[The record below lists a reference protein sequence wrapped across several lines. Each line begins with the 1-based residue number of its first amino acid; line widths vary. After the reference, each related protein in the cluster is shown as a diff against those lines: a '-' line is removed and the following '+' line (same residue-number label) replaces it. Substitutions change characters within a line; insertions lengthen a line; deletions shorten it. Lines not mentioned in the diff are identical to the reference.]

1 MKNTKTTHVLSKITS
16 GILVFALLLTS
27 CTTMVLADSYMSAG
41 RALNVYNT
49 PGQNPPPAS
58 TSSDWSP
65 KFGDFYDA
73 YVQIRNLITGNK
85 QESGN
90 PAPVGVAP
98 TANNLLEG
106 QTGRVGSGVNRLTGT
121 VENFDR
127 LVDGNSRFESETADL
142 LIDRAPAA
150 VNFSSSITGENTSG
164 VVGGYVQDL
173 TDRVDP
179 NVVNN
184 YTRNAKWTK
193 TTDSWIRTPSS
204 FGITD
209 ETTEYKEGVE
219 IYNKYGK
226 DAYQKYINDRIKN
239 DPDYLSAKKKAE
251 EARKNRTWLDDL
263 TDYYRRTYGSNTK
276 GLEGGPN
283 EKPNIYLYPESTTTV
298 NVAIA
303 DPDQITVSIPEYPA
317 DGWTV
322 TADPDGTLTDAD
334 GTEYGYLFYESAIH
348 GYSFQYETAFY
359 LPSEDRAGTFE
370 RILSLYG
377 LNETEIEDF
386 KEYWCD
392 RLPAGKN
399 YYMYPQV
406 DEACDLVTPLIIS
419 PTPDS
424 VFRLWFVYKETDGPD
439 PTIEEPAA
447 ESFIRDGFTVVE
459 WGGTVR

>member
-1 MKNTKTTHVLSKITS
+1 M
-16 GILVFALLLTS
+16 
-27 CTTMVLADSYMSAG
+27 
-41 RALNVYNT
+41 
-49 PGQNPPPAS
+49 
-58 TSSDWSP
+58 
-65 KFGDFYDA
+65 
-73 YVQIRNLITGNK
+73 
-85 QESGN
+85 
-90 PAPVGVAP
+90 
-98 TANNLLEG
+98 
-106 QTGRVGSGVNRLTGT
+106 
-121 VENFDR
+121 
-127 LVDGNSRFESETADL
+127 
-142 LIDRAPAA
+142 
-150 VNFSSSITGENTSG
+150 
-164 VVGGYVQDL
+164 
-173 TDRVDP
+173 
-179 NVVNN
+179 
-184 YTRNAKWTK
+184 
-193 TTDSWIRTPSS
+193 
-204 FGITD
+204 
-209 ETTEYKEGVE
+209 
-219 IYNKYGK
+219 
-226 DAYQKYINDRIKN
+226 
-239 DPDYLSAKKKAE
+239 
-251 EARKNRTWLDDL
+251 DDL

-322 TADPDGTLTDAD
+322 TADPNGTLTDAD
-334 GTEYGYLFYESAIH
+334 GNEYGYLFYESAIH

-359 LPSEDRAGTFE
+359 LPSEDRAETFE

-439 PTIEEPAA
+439 PTIKEPAA